1 MTIAEW
7 RCSFCP
13 SQTMWK
19 GKLEREKFRSL
30 SGSLKLQT
38 LSITLMRLWPMTPES
53 KFSDFMKL
61 FFTEEMMEQKEGV
74 IQKLTME
81 NSKLLQKFI
90 F

>member
-1 MTIAEW
+1 
-7 RCSFCP
+7 
-13 SQTMWK
+13 
-19 GKLEREKFRSL
+19 
-30 SGSLKLQT
+30 
-38 LSITLMRLWPMTPES
+38 MTPES